1 MRPGLNRDNPMVS
14 ALAAT
19 LVFEAVVFVLAVPG
33 MIVISDVSL
42 AMSVAAGGLGIVMS
56 LAAAAA
62 LRRGWGYPLGWLTQV
77 VAVLSGLLTPMMYL
91 VGGIFAVIWSSSFVL
106 GRRLEGRR
114 PADPS

>member
-56 LAAAAA
+56 LAAAAG
-62 LRRGWGYPLGWLTQV
+62 LRRGWGYPLGSLTQV